1 MRGLLRRFVR
11 EEGGFVA
18 GPEWAFVATILV
30 LGAITGV
37 MLTQQHVERQEGVE
51 REQPAVAADVRAN

>member
-1 MRGLLRRFVR
+1 MRRILMRLVR
-11 EEGGFVA
+11 EEGGFVS

-37 MLTQQHVERQEGVE
+37 MLTRQSAEGDLAPSVSA
-51 REQPAVAADVRAN
+51 PAAR

>member
-1 MRGLLRRFVR
+1 MLRGLLRRFVR

-30 LGAITGV
+30 LGAVNGAMRTGSA
-37 MLTQQHVERQEGVE
+37 GE
-51 REQPAVAADVRAN
+51 REATSATSGTQR

>member
-1 MRGLLRRFVR
+1 MRQLLVRLWR

-18 GPEWAFVATILV
+18 GPEWALIATILV

-37 MLTQQHVERQEGVE
+37 VAVRQAALAETNAPPPAHVR
-51 REQPAVAADVRAN
+51 